1 MQLVTRP
8 DKVPFKA
15 DSFDYLSSV
24 ARGEL
29 AIVALKD
36 APFDDLESL
45 VAYAK
50 SNGPV
55 PVAMNAKPQKFVL
68 SAVGRATGAEF
79 QFVNTTGGAESM
91 KLLLGGQVMVSYAG
105 GSHAAYLDSGD
116 MKMIAVANEN
126 RHAYAPDVMTVAE
139 QGYGVYLDPYFYIA
153 TTKGTPPAILEALSD
168 AISNALES
176 DEVVKIVRNAAKT
189 SVLNLDPA
197 ATRNMMV
204 NGLPVMEK
212 LVK

>member
-1 MQLVTRP
+1 
-8 DKVPFKA
+8 
-15 DSFDYLSSV
+15 
-24 ARGEL
+24 
-29 AIVALKD
+29 
-36 APFDDLESL
+36 
-45 VAYAK
+45 
-50 SNGPV
+50 
-55 PVAMNAKPQKFVL
+55 
-68 SAVGRATGAEF
+68 
-79 QFVNTTGGAESM
+79 
-91 KLLLGGQVMVSYAG
+91 
-105 GSHAAYLDSGD
+105 
-116 MKMIAVANEN
+116 MIAVANEN

-153 TTKGTPPAILEALSD
+153 TTKGTPPAILEALSN

-204 NGLPVMEK
+204 DGLPVMEK

>member
-1 MQLVTRP
+1 
-8 DKVPFKA
+8 
-15 DSFDYLSSV
+15 
-24 ARGEL
+24 
-29 AIVALKD
+29 
-36 APFDDLESL
+36 
-45 VAYAK
+45 
-50 SNGPV
+50 
-55 PVAMNAKPQKFVL
+55 
-68 SAVGRATGAEF
+68 
-79 QFVNTTGGAESM
+79 
-91 KLLLGGQVMVSYAG
+91 MVSYAG

-153 TTKGTPPAILEALSD
+153 TTKGTPPAILEALSN
-168 AISNALES
+168 AISNALET

-197 ATRNMMV
+197 ATQNMMV
-204 NGLPVMEK
+204 DGLPVMEK